1 MLQSDLHFLKS
12 EMLKKHVNKTF
23 QIYLTPSCP
32 TWAHLNLPSLPWLRP
47 SRWAR
52 GCRGSQES
60 PELHRTVRRP
70 GRRGPGEE
78 TLQYCS
84 SASGA
89 PEEHITLYHCGDQLF
104 DPKWRIFLLLTQ
116 KSWVFLL
123 LLEVWLVKPTKT
135 TSWLW
140 HVFPEEIEGWYLT
153 IFPSLIYMFKPII
166 DPIARI
172 NVQTSYFLCY
182 NFKCFQALGIKAFGS
197 GKKDRRGKIL
207 HMFFKWLTCFP
218 SPVRPLKSFRTHN
231 PGSSLELFLN
241 KVVSLFI
248 LGLEPQKVT
257 VSRGVSHLQ
266 SENLM
271 LMVE

>member
-1 MLQSDLHFLKS
+1 MSNMSSPESPFSPLA
-12 EMLKKHVNKTF
+12 
-23 QIYLTPSCP
+23 PSIPLSPWVPGIPGIPGAPQDCETTGP
-32 TWAHLNLPSLPWLRP
+32 TWTRRRNTAVLQLSQRGAWRTHNTLSLW
-47 SRWAR
+47 
-52 GCRGSQES
+52 
-60 PELHRTVRRP
+60 
-70 GRRGPGEE
+70 GP
-78 TLQYCS
+78 
-84 SASGA
+84 AVW
-89 PEEHITLYHCGDQLF
+89 
-104 DPKWRIFLLLTQ
+104 PKMEDFPFANSKIL
-116 KSWVFLL
+116 SVF
-123 LLEVWLVKPTKT
+123 
-135 TSWLW
+135 
-140 HVFPEEIEGWYLT
+140 I
-153 IFPSLIYMFKPII
+153 IIRSLISKTHKNNQLTVTRVPWGDWRLISDNISISNLHVRANYRII
-166 DPIARI
+166 IRI

-207 HMFFKWLTCFP
+207 HMFFKWQTCFP
-218 SPVRPLKSFRTHN
+218 SPVRPLKLFRTHN